1 MKTVQK
7 ISAVLAVSFSLL
19 FVSSV
24 SATTYTLADTWINW
38 PGYTDST
45 PTAGNVDSIRYKDE
59 WGTPK
64 LAYIDVTVI
73 DGLLKTIDVVLHD
86 DTNRQAYDSL
96 FINTSWDGDESIGG
110 TWDNWTHFVHEGGQS
125 NTTNTSIDGV
135 NTAPAGTVPD
145 DGLYTVATD
154 YMYTTVIN
162 RNRISNPNG
171 IASGSLSSLDGL
183 FTGTTQTDYTITY
196 NFGTGLAITDGF
208 YVAYAPWCGN
218 DVMGGGAPVPEPA
231 TMLLFGAGLVGLA
244 GSQFRGKKSGSS
256 K

>member
-7 ISAVLAVSFSLL
+7 ISALLAISISLL

-24 SATTYTLADTWINW
+24 NATTYTFADTWINW
-38 PGYTDST
+38 PGYTATT
-45 PTAGNVDSIRYKDE
+45 PENIRTSDE

-64 LAYIDVTVI
+64 LDHIDVTVVG
-73 DGLLKTIDVVLHD
+73 GLLKTIDVVLHD

-96 FINTSWDGDESIGG
+96 FINTSWNENAGNA
-110 TWDNWTHFVHEGGQS
+110 WDNWNYLVHDGGAG
-125 NTTNTSIDGV
+125 NIANTSG
-135 NTAPAGTVPD
+135 NVPVA
-145 DGLYTVATD
+145 DGLYAVD
-154 YMYTTVIN
+154 DDFIYTTVIN

-171 IASGSLSSLDGL
+171 IDSDDLTMLDSSVEGVQSG
-183 FTGTTQTDYTITY
+183 YHITY
-196 NFGTGLAITDGF
+196 DFGNGLAVTDGF
-208 YVAYAPWCGN
+208 FVAYAPYCAN

-244 GSQFRGKKSGSS
+244 GSRFRSKKSGGL